1 MKEIIIIPGCTDLN
15 RGDQALVWE
24 TAELIKAVNSDTNFT
39 VLESGTNPEDIE
51 LQSRQT
57 KKLGYTILPKI
68 LRHPS
73 RISNTKTKKSIKY
86 TKVDYVLWGF
96 QSVVDLVYT
105 SALLSQ
111 FSVINNFGK
120 LFLSASQKESLKRFQ
135 EAELIAVKG
144 GGFIHAY
151 GRASDFYTMYFSL
164 YHILLAH
171 RYKKNVIVFPNSIGP
186 VKGYFTRKLVKYVL
200 GNCKLV
206 TVREQVSLN
215 YVQENLKIKAKLYP
229 DLGFYLKNTATEGRK
244 YLLDKQVPLDSKKTV
259 GITLRPYRFPNS
271 QDPEQRY
278 NEYIAEIQ
286 EFVKLAIE
294 NNYHPIFFA
303 HTLGPGSHEDDRLAI
318 ADVRK
323 RLDQNLLQN
332 TSYIEDF
339 DLNCVNVMDL
349 YSQLDFMVGTRFHSV
364 IFALNVNVPSIAI
377 AYGGNKSFGIMNDMK
392 LPEFVYPIEK
402 FSGKTLYSLME
413 SGIENKQIYLN
424 KIKDYRVYLDAIYSE
439 FIEDVRRIQE

>member
-86 TKVDYVLWGF
+86 TKIDYVLWGF
-96 QSVVDLVYT
+96 QSVIDLVYT
-105 SALLSQ
+105 SALLSR

-135 EAELIAVKG
+135 EADLIAVKG

-151 GRASDFYTMYFSL
+151 GRVSDFYTMYFSL

-186 VKGYFTRKLVKYVL
+186 VKGYFTRKLVRYVL
-200 GNCKLV
+200 GNCKLI

-215 YVQENLKIKAKLYP
+215 YVEDNLKIQAKLYP
-229 DLGFYLKNTATEGRK
+229 DLGFYLKNTTTGGRR

-318 ADVRK
+318 ADVRN

-402 FSGKTLYSLME
+402 FSGQTLFSLME
-413 SGIENKQIYLN
+413 SGIENKQKYLD
-424 KIKDYRVYLDAIYSE
+424 KIKVYRVYLDAIYSE
-439 FIEDVRRIQE
+439 FIEDVKRILE

>member
-24 TAELIKAVNSDTNFT
+24 TAELIRAVNPECNFT
-39 VLESGTNPEDIE
+39 VLESGTNPDDIE

-57 KKLGYTILPKI
+57 RVLGYTILPKV

-86 TKVDYVLWGF
+86 TKLDYLLWGF
-96 QSVVDLVYT
+96 QSIIDLIYT
-105 SALLSQ
+105 SALLSR

-120 LFLSASQKESLKRFQ
+120 LFLSASQIESLKRFQ
-135 EAELIAVKG
+135 EANLIAVKG

-151 GRASDFYTMYFSL
+151 GRVSDFYTMYFSL

-171 RYKKNVIVFPNSIGP
+171 RFQKDVIVFPNSIGP

-200 GNCKLV
+200 RNCKLI
-206 TVREQVSLN
+206 TAREQVSLN
-215 YVQENLKIKAKLYP
+215 YLSEDLKIKAKLYP
-229 DLGFYLKNTATEGRK
+229 DLGFYLKNTASGGLS
-244 YLLDKQVPLDSKKTV
+244 YLIDKGVPIGAKKTV

-271 QDPEQRY
+271 EDPEQRY
-278 NEYIAEIQ
+278 KEYIAEINA
-286 EFVKLAIE
+286 FVKLAVE
-294 NNYHPIFFA
+294 NDYHPIFFA

-318 ADVRK
+318 IDVRK
-323 RLDQNLLQN
+323 TLNQNLLDQ
-332 TSYIEDF
+332 TTYIEDF
-339 DLNCVNVMDL
+339 NLNCIDVMDL
-349 YSQLDFMVGTRFHSV
+349 YSHLDFMVGTRFHSV

-402 FSGKTLYSLME
+402 FSGQTLFNLME
-413 SGIENKQIYLN
+413 SGIENKADYLN
-424 KIKDYRVYLDAIYSE
+424 KIKNYRFYLEEIYKE
-439 FIEDVRRIQE
+439 FINDVDRILK